1 MAGSVAFARIKD
13 GVLAAAAKVPL
24 GRVVTHGLIA
34 RDLKVAPRHV
44 AYILATLDDAERAT
58 VPWHRVV
65 AEGGA
70 IGRHKRR
77 DDQMARLISE
87 GVPVA
92 PAGMVEDM
100 AVRAI
105 TDLAVPI
112 AAIVPAQQ
120 SDGARGRSRGMKGR
134 PATTT

>member
-1 MAGSVAFARIKD
+1 MAGPTTFARIKA
-13 GVLAAAAKVPL
+13 GVLAVAARVPP

-34 RDLKVAPRHV
+34 RDLKVAPRQV
-44 AYILATLDDAERAT
+44 ASILATLDEAERDS

-77 DDQMARLISE
+77 DDQMARLRVE

-92 PAGMVEDM
+92 PAGMVEEM

-105 TDLAVPI
+105 TDLAAPI
-112 AAIVPAQQ
+112 EAIKSAK
-120 SDGARGRSRGMKGR
+120 SDGPRGRSRGMKGR